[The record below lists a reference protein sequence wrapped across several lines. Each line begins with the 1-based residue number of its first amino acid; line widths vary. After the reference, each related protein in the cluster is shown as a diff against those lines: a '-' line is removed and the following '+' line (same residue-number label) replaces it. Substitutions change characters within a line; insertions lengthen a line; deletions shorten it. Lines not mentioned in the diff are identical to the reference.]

1 MAKYNVWYIIAMY
14 TVYDSMEGNPLFR
27 TSDCI
32 LFSNAEEKSGYH

>member
-1 MAKYNVWYIIAMY
+1 MFDISLQC